1 MRKISVMLIA
11 LMALLAI
18 SCNDDPN
25 KDIASSESASGSIE
39 ITLGTET
46 ARTILPEMPEP
57 DSFEITLSGNGLDSA
72 ITKSTASEDG
82 SIIFEDLRP
91 GTYTVTAAG
100 KVDDLVVLRNKED
113 YQITV
118 QPGDVSE
125 CHVILSL
132 STSGAGRIMVE
143 ITWDKDAVS
152 GPLRDAIDNGSLGF
166 LAWNM
171 DEDKAF
177 AGDEIHWVDDTAS
190 GSYLYE
196 SLSAP
201 STAGTEVTFRIY
213 TEVNGE
219 AKRFATTFPTIVQV
233 YENLTSV
240 PDASEIGNFH
250 ISEYEAYLDPAP
262 KRKSSLNG

>member
-25 KDIASSESASGSIE
+25 KDIASSESAPGSIE

-57 DSFEITLSGNGLDSA
+57 DIFEITLSGNGLDSA

-125 CHVILSL
+125 CHVIL
-132 STSGAGRIMVE
+132 
-143 ITWDKDAVS
+143 
-152 GPLRDAIDNGSLGF
+152 
-166 LAWNM
+166 
-171 DEDKAF
+171 
-177 AGDEIHWVDDTAS
+177 
-190 GSYLYE
+190 
-196 SLSAP
+196 
-201 STAGTEVTFRIY
+201 
-213 TEVNGE
+213 
-219 AKRFATTFPTIVQV
+219 
-233 YENLTSV
+233 
-240 PDASEIGNFH
+240 
-250 ISEYEAYLDPAP
+250 
-262 KRKSSLNG
+262 